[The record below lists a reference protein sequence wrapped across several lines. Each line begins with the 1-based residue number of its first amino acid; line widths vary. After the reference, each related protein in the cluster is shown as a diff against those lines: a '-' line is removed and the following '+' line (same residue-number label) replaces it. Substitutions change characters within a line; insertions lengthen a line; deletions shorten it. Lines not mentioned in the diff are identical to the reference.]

1 MPYKLT
7 DEGGR
12 YLEHGLPEE
21 RLVEFL
27 ERPTPLSSLKARPDF
42 SIALMWARKKGWI
55 KIEGS
60 NVVPLKKPA
69 SYPEMEALREVADG
83 REISEMDTKLLLG
96 RKLIT
101 DAKDAYAE
109 ARALEGSEVANLT
122 ADMIKSGVWKS
133 IRLREYNVSASGK
146 EPFPGKM
153 HPLTLI
159 TEQIREAFLDMGFT
173 EASGPLIES
182 SFWNFDA
189 LYQPQD
195 HPARDMADTFY
206 MSSPSSCRLPSP
218 ALVNAVKKA
227 HETGGGTGSTGWRY
241 RWDPAVARKP
251 VLRTH
256 TTPVSAR
263 SLTGLELPA
272 KVFCIGRVFRNEAIE
287 YKSLPEFT
295 QVEGIVADE
304 SVTFRDLLGC
314 LKDFYSRMGFERVR
328 FRPGYFPYT
337 EMSVEPE
344 VWFPAKKA
352 WIELGGAGMF
362 RPEVTKPLGVSCP
375 VLAWGLGLERLAMLM
390 LDLKD
395 IRNFYYR
402 NDLAMLRRAP
412 IWLS

>member
-7 DEGGR
+7 DEGKR

-21 RLVEFL
+21 RFIIFL
-27 ERPTPLSSLKARPDF
+27 ERPMSISSLKAMPDF
-42 SIALMWARKKGWI
+42 SIALMWARKKGWVTV
-55 KIEGS
+55 EE
-60 NVVPLKKPA
+60 NMVTPLKKPA

-83 REISEMDTKLLLG
+83 RDISETDEKLLLG

-101 DAKDAYAE
+101 DAKDVYAE
-109 ARALEGSEVANLT
+109 VKALEGSEVANLT
-122 ADMIKSGVWKS
+122 ADMIKSGVWRN
-133 IRLREYNVSASGK
+133 IRLREYNVAAAGK
-146 EPFPGKM
+146 APFPGKL
-153 HPLTLI
+153 HPLSLI
-159 TEQIREAFLDMGFT
+159 IEKIREAFLDMGFT
-173 EASGPLIES
+173 ETAGPLVES

-206 MSSPSSCRLPSP
+206 MTTPSSCRLPSP
-218 ALVNAVKKA
+218 MLVNAVKEA
-227 HETGGGTGSTGWRY
+227 HENGGGTGSTGWRY
-241 RWDPAVARKP
+241 NWDPNVAKKP

-256 TTPVSAR
+256 TTSVSAR
-263 SLTGLELPA
+263 TMHGLKPPA
-272 KVFCIGRVFRNEAIE
+272 KAFCIGRVFRNESIE

-295 QVEGIVADE
+295 QVEGIVLDE
-304 SVTFRDLLGC
+304 HVTFRDLLGY
-314 LKDFYSRMGFERVR
+314 LREFYSRMGFEKVR

-402 NDLAMLRRAP
+402 NDLGMLRRAP
-412 IWLS
+412 IWL